1 MNIFNWKWQTS
12 WYHDTNTHNY
22 DIVKHPR
29 FPKINFQTVSKL
41 GQFGL
46 TATFGSKPFQ
56 QILGWRVWFST
67 FDLKSNQCKWSRKC
81 ETVFFSHRNIMVCA
95 HAISERSFPFK
106 LKKKAKTKKWSMV
119 WQGELLRV
127 EIGLTG
133 IILHPSMIYNVHNVH
148 NVQCIQ
154 CTQCTQCTMY
164 NVYNVHNVH

>member
-29 FPKINFQTVSKL
+29 FPKINFQKVSKL

-81 ETVFFSHRNIMVCA
+81 ETVFFHIV
-95 HAISERSFPFK
+95 ISWSVPTQFPKEVFLSNWRKRPRQRSEAWSDKGSSWEWK
-106 LKKKAKTKKWSMV
+106 LV
-119 WQGELLRV
+119 WQGWSTLF
-127 EIGLTG
+127 TQC
-133 IILHPSMIYNVHNVH
+133 NVHL
-148 NVQCIQ
+148 
-154 CTQCTQCTMY
+154 T
-164 NVYNVHNVH
+164 